1 MRFFGMES
9 VYLQR
14 RFRTMKKTILTILAA
29 IICLG
34 AGAQQVRTNY
44 RSGGFTHIST
54 EFQAIQLADVPA
66 KARVE
71 FVRLPDDSSVY
82 LIYLNLVQKEPVI
95 APKGVKLSATLP
107 SGKFVRLDQIG
118 QGQPGRL
125 KYAAEPADMD
135 LLCRGIKS
143 VDIVTGWNPDDYIQ
157 ASFPADELA
166 RLLKS
171 HCEAIA
177 SATDATVEL
186 TATVSGRTDNLN
198 SVLTTSNP
206 VVARGET
213 MDYNVLLSHLYYK
226 NTGEEDVDLA
236 FVLGTTQKYHIPY
249 DAQVRFKLRDGSLI
263 TLVQARDDINFVYVY
278 PSLDN
283 LRRMAGVGVAAIS
296 IDYEDGT
303 VEDTIP
309 VSDED
314 FSTAVNQQLQLLLS
328 LSSK

>member
-14 RFRTMKKTILTILAA
+14 RIFTMKKAFLTILAA
-29 IICLG
+29 LICLG

-54 EFQAIQLADVPA
+54 EFQAIKLADVPA
-66 KARVE
+66 MARVE
-71 FVRLPDDSSVY
+71 LVRLPDESSVY
-82 LIYLNLVQKEPVI
+82 LIYLDLVQKEPVI
-95 APKGVKLSATLP
+95 APKGVKLSATLS

-157 ASFPADELA
+157 ASFQADELA
-166 RLLKS
+166 KLLKS
-171 HCEAIA
+171 HCEAITA
-177 SATDATVEL
+177 ALGSTIEL
-186 TATVSGRTDNLN
+186 TATVSGRTENLN
-198 SVLTTSNP
+198 SVMTSANP
-206 VVARGET
+206 IVARGET

-226 NTGEEDVDLA
+226 NTGEEDLDLA
-236 FVLGTTQKYHIPY
+236 FVLGTTQKYHVPY
-249 DAQVRFKLRDGSLI
+249 DAKVRFTLRDGSVI
-263 TLVQARDDINFVYVY
+263 TLAQTRDDVNFVYVY
-278 PSLDN
+278 PSVDE
-283 LRRMAGVGVAAIS
+283 LRRIAGVGVTAIS
-296 IDYEDGT
+296 IDCEDGT

-309 VSDED
+309 ASDED

>member
-1 MRFFGMES
+1 MES

-14 RFRTMKKTILTILAA
+14 IFRAMRKTFLTITAA
-29 IICLG
+29 LVCLG
-34 AGAQQVRTNY
+34 ANAQQIRTNY

-54 EFQAIQLADVPA
+54 EFQSIKLADVPA
-66 KARVE
+66 TARVE
-71 FVRLPDDSSVY
+71 LVRLPDQSAVY
-82 LIYLNLVQKEPVI
+82 LIYLNLTQKEPVI

-125 KYAAEPADMD
+125 KYAAEPADME

-157 ASFPADELA
+157 ATFPSDELA
-166 RLLKS
+166 ALLKD

-177 SATDATVEL
+177 AASDSTIEL
-186 TATVSGRTDNLN
+186 TATVSGRTENLG
-198 SVLTTSNP
+198 SVMTSANP
-206 VVARGET
+206 IMARGKN

-226 NTGEEDVDLA
+226 NTGEEDLDLA
-236 FVLGTTQKYHIPY
+236 IVLGTREKYHVPY
-249 DAQVRFKLRDGSLI
+249 DAKVRFTLRDGSVI
-263 TLVQARDDINFVYVY
+263 TLAQTRDDVNFVYVY
-278 PSLDN
+278 PSMDE
-283 LRRMAGVGVAAIS
+283 LRCMAGVGVASIS

-309 VSDED
+309 ASDED

-328 LSSK
+328 ISGRN